1 MKCCPERFPST
12 HPYGRS
18 APPLQAVLSRWVIRA
33 ALVFPPKLTTFKWPS
48 RTPSHL
54 TLEEAF
60 TRQSDAALPVKRT
73 SDPVEA
79 HARTLRLMHE
89 QSIWLRDASMKD
101 SVEDALQTFLEGAC
115 ALAQARY
122 GAISVFDAQ
131 GKVVIFQTHGI
142 TPEQAKRI
150 AHLPKGIG
158 LLGHIQTHRKTLRL
172 EKMQRHPN
180 AAGFPEG
187 HPHMQ
192 SLLACPILHGEES
205 VGNLYLSERLDG
217 QPFDLV
223 DELLIETAARGVAL
237 LVREKQTA
245 QQLREKTQ
253 AYLEKEAGHLS
264 RVLQD
269 VSQGDFTAH
278 AEGQDLGDTVSALRS
293 ALNAT
298 TQTLRAAFGE
308 VRSMA
313 DTVGSGLNHILNA
326 VEAVATGTH
335 ESSIQMEQVSRSLAE
350 MNAAIAENAQV
361 AHHSARRA
369 EESDAA
375 AQHGQRA
382 AAEIVTAV
390 DATREGIESTQ
401 ERIRA
406 VRASS
411 KEIAAAI
418 RMVERIAEQINL
430 VSINAEIESAR
441 AGEHGRGFVVVAQEV
456 RALSEQTQEATSR
469 IQGAVKS
476 VAETSERAD
485 QTMQNTVAYV
495 QAAVQA
501 SARAQHVMEEIRS
514 QSQSVLQNVATMA
527 AATEQQ
533 SVTSESITH
542 LLTAITE
549 VSQEGA
555 ATLAGIATITQDL
568 HRDMQHLLRL
578 TERFKI

>member
-1 MKCCPERFPST
+1 MLREASLK
-12 HPYGRS
+12 
-18 APPLQAVLSRWVIRA
+18 
-33 ALVFPPKLTTFKWPS
+33 
-48 RTPSHL
+48 RTV
-54 TLEEAF
+54 EEA
-60 TRQSDAALPVKRT
+60 
-73 SDPVEA
+73 
-79 HARTLRLMHE
+79 LR
-89 QSIWLRDASMKD
+89 
-101 SVEDALQTFLEGAC
+101 TFLEGAC
-115 ALAQARY
+115 ALANARY
-122 GAISVFDAQ
+122 GAISVFDAE
-131 GKVVIFQTHGI
+131 GNVAIFQTHGI
-142 TPEQAKRI
+142 TPEEAGRI

-158 LLGHIQTHRKTLRL
+158 LLGYIQQHKKPLRL
-172 EKMQRHPN
+172 DKMKSHPS
-180 AAGFPEG
+180 AVGFPAG

-205 VGNLYLSERLDG
+205 VGNLYLSERHDG
-217 QPFDLV
+217 LPFDII
-223 DELLIETAARGVAL
+223 DEVLIETAARGVAL
-237 LVREKQTA
+237 LVREKQMA
-245 QQLREKTQ
+245 QHLHEKTQ

-264 RVLQD
+264 KVLQA

-293 ALNAT
+293 ALNTT
-298 TQTLRAAFGE
+298 TQTLRAAFGD
-308 VRSMA
+308 VRAKA
-313 DTVGSGLNHILNA
+313 DAVGAGLNHILNS

-335 ESSIQMEQVSRSLAE
+335 ESSIQVEQVARSLAE

-375 AQHGQRA
+375 AQRGQGA
-382 AAEIVTAV
+382 ANEIVTAV
-390 DATREGIESTQ
+390 DATREGIASTQ

-441 AGEHGRGFVVVAQEV
+441 AGEHGKGFVVVAQEV

-476 VAETSERAD
+476 VSETSERAD
-485 QTMQNTVAYV
+485 LTMQRTVEFV
-495 QAAVQA
+495 EAAVQA
-501 SARAQHVMEEIRS
+501 SARAQHVMEEIRR
-514 QSQSVLQNVATMA
+514 QAQNVLENVATMA
-527 AATEQQ
+527 AATEEQ

-542 LLTAITE
+542 LLNAITE
-549 VSQEGA
+549 VSHDGA
-555 ATLAGIATITQDL
+555 ATLTGIATITQEL